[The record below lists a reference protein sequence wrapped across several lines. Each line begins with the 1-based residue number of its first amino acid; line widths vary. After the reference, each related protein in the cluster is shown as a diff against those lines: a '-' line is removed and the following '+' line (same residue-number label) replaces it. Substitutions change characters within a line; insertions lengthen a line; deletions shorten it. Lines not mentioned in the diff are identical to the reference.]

1 MGVKATAYR
10 LKANKTKLYA
20 FAKQYYPNIEPMK
33 KTEFIKYG
41 RSRDYALDFWDGEH
55 YHHIFLSV
63 LAGKARLGDEWTDY
77 DDNDEPVNHW
87 HCHTI
92 GLDELQKFGFV
103 EEMPKSN
110 PNLSNRGT
118 R

>member
-1 MGVKATAYR
+1 MGEKATAYR

-33 KTEFIKYG
+33 KTEFIKYD

-63 LAGKARLGDEWTDY
+63 CAGKAHIGDKWTDY
-77 DDNDEPVNHW
+77 DENDEQVERW
-87 HCHTI
+87 QCRTI
-92 GLDELQKFGFV
+92 ELDELQKFGLV
-103 EEMPKSN
+103 EKVQQ
-110 PNLSNRGT
+110 
-118 R
+118 